1 MCRTIFTWYPNY
13 WHTQNSIKHGIN
25 NSTRQAKIRERTLN
39 EIAALYNLK
48 DEVLAKDQDIFYDP
62 VDQHT
67 TEAATTQ
74 LQNWISTWRPTILNS
89 VKHAKSWAIKG
100 VRTINHYFQF
110 QPD

>member
-13 WHTQNSIKHGIN
+13 WHTRNSIKHGIDN
-25 NSTRQAKIRERTLN
+25 TARHAIKRERTLH
-39 EIAALYNLK
+39 EMEALYNLK
-48 DEVLAKDQDIFYDP
+48 DEVLARDKDIFYDSIN
-62 VDQHT
+62 QHT
-67 TEAATTQ
+67 NEAATTQ
-74 LQNWISTWRPTILNS
+74 LQNWISTWHPTILTS